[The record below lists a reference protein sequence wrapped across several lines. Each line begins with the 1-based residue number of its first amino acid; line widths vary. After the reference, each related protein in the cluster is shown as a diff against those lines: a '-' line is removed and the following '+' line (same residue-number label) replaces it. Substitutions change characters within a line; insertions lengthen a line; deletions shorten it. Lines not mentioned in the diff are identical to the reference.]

1 MSKKVDL
8 KWVETVSENGNVS
21 YVSNIK
27 GTLKRLSKTRIDPK
41 TKVEGP
47 FSYQN
52 ASGKTIEH
60 GLATVVFTD
69 NSGNSHTIENVVV
82 FQKSIDQGM
91 EVGETYLG
99 QISRSFNEDG
109 SARLP
114 WTTLSSLPTGVTL
127 TDNMFGELEFESEK
141 LDA

>member
-1 MSKKVDL
+1 MIKLDWKESI
-8 KWVETVSENGNVS
+8 SENGNVS
-21 YVSNIK
+21 YVSNIN
-27 GTLKRLSKTRIDPK
+27 GTLKRLTTINPK
-41 TKVEGP
+41 TGSP

-60 GLATVVFTD
+60 GLATVSFVD
-69 NSGNSHTIENVVV
+69 KAGASHTIQNVVV

-109 SARLP
+109 TARLP
-114 WTTLSSLPTGVTL
+114 WTTLSSAQTGVTL
-127 TDNMFGELEFESEK
+127 ADNMFGELELESEK

>member
-1 MSKKVDL
+1 MIKLEWK
-8 KWVETVSENGNVS
+8 ETVSENGNVS
-21 YVSNIK
+21 YVSNIS
-27 GTLKRLSKTRIDPK
+27 GTLKRLSKINPK
-41 TKVEGP
+41 TGEP

-60 GLATVVFTD
+60 GLATVSFVD
-69 NSGNSHTIENVVV
+69 NAGASHTIQNVVV

-109 SARLP
+109 SARTP
-114 WTTLSSLPTGVTL
+114 WTTLSSAQTGVSL
-127 TDNMFGELEFESEK
+127 TDSMFGELEFASEK

>member
-1 MSKKVDL
+1 
-8 KWVETVSENGNVS
+8 
-21 YVSNIK
+21 
-27 GTLKRLSKTRIDPK
+27 
-41 TKVEGP
+41 
-47 FSYQN
+47 
-52 ASGKTIEH
+52 
-60 GLATVVFTD
+60 
-69 NSGNSHTIENVVV
+69 
-82 FQKSIDQGM
+82 M

>member
-8 KWVETVSENGNVS
+8 KWEETVSENGNVS

-27 GTLKRLSKTRIDPK
+27 GTLKRLSKINPK
-41 TKVEGP
+41 TEAP

-82 FQKSIDQGM
+82 FQKSIDTGM

-114 WTTLSSLPTGVTL
+114 WTTLSSMPTGIAL
-127 TDNMFGELEFESEK
+127 TDDMFGALEFASEK